1 MKSKLIVICALAMVV
16 LTLVGCAS
24 SGAGTPGSEK
34 NTGAS
39 SENGAGAATGA
50 TISPLPIDVDM
61 NDLTNCTLDVSFG
74 KGDAYADDTG
84 KMQLTVTVYAYD
96 TYDMVDIATLKVGDT
111 IVLRGESI
119 AVTELTEDETGTL
132 LINGGMD
139 NGGYSLIAGDDS
151 VYFAV
156 DCDDVKLYYTL
167 GEVTLPVSEN
177 FKFEDSY
184 DKENPSQL
192 HDSGDFL
199 TDDAGIIYDFVP
211 GNTTITVENGYVV
224 TMTRCYIP

>member
-1 MKSKLIVICALAMVV
+1 
-16 LTLVGCAS
+16 
-24 SGAGTPGSEK
+24 
-34 NTGAS
+34 
-39 SENGAGAATGA
+39 
-50 TISPLPIDVDM
+50 
-61 NDLTNCTLDVSFG
+61 
-74 KGDAYADDTG
+74 
-84 KMQLTVTVYAYD
+84 
-96 TYDMVDIATLKVGDT
+96 MVDIATLKVGDT